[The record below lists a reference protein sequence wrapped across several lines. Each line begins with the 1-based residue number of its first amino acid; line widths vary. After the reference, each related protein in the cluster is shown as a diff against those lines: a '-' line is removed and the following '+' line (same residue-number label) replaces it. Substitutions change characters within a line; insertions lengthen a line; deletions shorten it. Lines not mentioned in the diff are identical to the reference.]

1 MGDEIQ
7 NSQFSNADYSAYYKH
22 LEKETEFLKR
32 LFEEQ
37 AFSANQA
44 MCGIEQ
50 EAWITNNKNYPAPE
64 NQYLLDEI
72 QSDLLS
78 PELAQFNIEL
88 NVHPQHIRADGL
100 RKMHSELF
108 ELWTLCE
115 EKLQQK
121 NLHLHMVG
129 ILPTVRD
136 KELIIENMS
145 RMNRY
150 QALNEQV
157 LKLRKGKPLS
167 LNIVGV
173 EHLKSEHF
181 DVMLESAATSFQI
194 HRQVPAEQSAR
205 YYNAAVLVSAPMV
218 ALCANSPFLFGRS
231 LWDETRIPLFEQAVE
246 TGGYGDAANGPIRRV
261 TFGSDYVRQSVF
273 ELFQQNLDHYPILL
287 PVKLDETDNS
297 LPHLRMHNGTI
308 WRWNRPLI
316 GFDEQNNAH
325 VRIEHR
331 VISAGPT
338 VLDEIANTVFFYG
351 LQEYYAKQDEAPE
364 SILSFSVA
372 KNNFYAA
379 AQHGL
384 NAKIHWLDGKK
395 SPILS
400 LLSSELLKN
409 ARHGLNMLD
418 VDESDIQDYLGV
430 IEARLKKKQ
439 SGAEWQKA
447 YAKKY
452 GKDMNQLAARYWELQ
467 NSGNPVHDWS
477 LE

>member
-7 NSQFSNADYSAYYKH
+7 NSQFSNADYSTFYKH
-22 LEKETEFLKR
+22 LKKETDILKK
-32 LFEEQ
+32 LFDKQ
-37 AFSANQA
+37 AFSEDQP

-50 EAWITNNKNYPAPE
+50 EAWITNKNNFPIPE
-64 NQYLLDEI
+64 NQYLLDEVK
-72 QSDLLS
+72 SDLLS

-88 NVHPQHIRADGL
+88 NVHPQQIKANGL
-100 RKMHSELF
+100 RKMHRELLA
-108 ELWTLCE
+108 LWSLCE
-115 EKLQQK
+115 EKLRQK
-121 NLHLHMVG
+121 ELHLHMVG

-136 KELIIENMS
+136 QELVIENMS
-145 RMNRY
+145 SMNRY

-157 LKLRKGKPLS
+157 LKLRKGKPLR
-167 LNIVGV
+167 LDIVGV
-173 EHLKSEHF
+173 EHLKSQHF

-194 HRQVPAEQSAR
+194 HRQVPAELSAR
-205 YYNAAVLVSAPMV
+205 YYNASVLVSAPMV

-261 TFGSDYVRQSVF
+261 TFGSGYVRQSIF

-287 PVKLDETDNS
+287 PVKLDETDSS

-316 GFDEQNNAH
+316 GFNENNNAH

-338 VLDEIANTVFFYG
+338 ILDEMANTVFFYG
-351 LQEYYAKQDEAPE
+351 LQEYYARQEVAPE
-364 SILSFSVA
+364 SLLSFSDS

-400 LLSSELLKN
+400 VLSFELIKN

-418 VDESDIQDYLGV
+418 VDKDDIQDYIEV
-430 IEARLKKKQ
+430 IEARLRKKQ

-452 GKDMNQLAARYWELQ
+452 DNDMNQLAARYWELQ
-467 NSGNPVHDWS
+467 NSGNPVHDWN
-477 LE
+477 LD

>member
-7 NSQFSNADYSAYYKH
+7 SSQFSNADYSAYYKH
-22 LEKETEFLKR
+22 LKKETENLKGM
-32 LFEEQ
+32 FDEQ
-37 AFSANQA
+37 AFSESQA

-50 EAWITNNKNYPAPE
+50 EAWITNQKNYPVPE

-72 QSDLLS
+72 NSDLLS

-88 NVHPQHIRADGL
+88 NVHPQYIKGGGL
-100 RKMHSELF
+100 RKMHHELSEL
-108 ELWTLCE
+108 WSLCE
-115 EKLQQK
+115 EKLRK
-121 NLHLHMVG
+121 KDLHLHMVG

-136 KELIIENMS
+136 KELVIKNMS
-145 RMNRY
+145 SMNRY

-157 LKLRKGKPLS
+157 LKLRKGKPLN
-167 LNIVGV
+167 LDIVGV

-194 HRQVPAEQSAR
+194 HRQVPVEQSAR
-205 YYNAAVLVSAPMV
+205 YYNAAILVSAPMV

-246 TGGYGDAANGPIRRV
+246 TGGYGDAAHGPIRRV
-261 TFGSDYVRQSVF
+261 TFGSGYVRHSIF
-273 ELFQQNLDHYPILL
+273 ELFQHNFDHYPILL

-297 LPHLRMHNGTI
+297 LPYLRMHNGTI

-316 GFDEQNNAH
+316 GFDEKNNAH

-338 VLDEIANTVFFYG
+338 VLDEMANSVFFYG
-351 LQEYYAKQDEAPE
+351 LQEYYAKLEEAPE
-364 SILSFSVA
+364 AILSFSES

-384 NAKIHWLDGKK
+384 NAKIHWLNGKK
-395 SPILS
+395 SPILN
-400 LLSSELLKN
+400 LLSSELIRN
-409 ARHGLNMLD
+409 ARIGLNMLD
-418 VDESDIQDYLGV
+418 VDENDIEDYLGV
-430 IEARLKKKQ
+430 IEARLRKKQ
-439 SGAEWQKA
+439 SGAEWQKT
-447 YAKKY
+447 YAKKH
-452 GKDMNQLAARYWELQ
+452 GNDMNQLAARYWELQ